1 MKQIL
6 KITIPDILIKQQEI
20 NVTVYDD
27 CLASILERDIS
38 FDVSKIYQTI
48 LNNITSKGITVKGPL
63 GKVFTKV
70 DNRSNIATKLT
81 YSPILAIHNKYS
93 NQPNKDL
100 FNTSDIEFGGK
111 YHNWLVQLDIY
122 PKTIFSISP
131 ESLIQMYEL
140 GLLVNDDISKKGR
153 DTLNTLREL
162 GPKSKGIVRTVKTVT
177 ALATLREN
185 KFYPVNI
192 DFGFVD
198 WLKYLATLRENKFY
212 PVNIGFGF
220 VDWLKYKDYI
230 TGFNFNCIEDITDT
244 GKKYM
249 EDNVEEVLESKFY
262 KSNYSSYINYLIP
275 FLPMKLLTVF
285 LTSDN
290 EYVRELA
297 QKRFDELKV
306 D

>member
-192 DFGFVD
+192 
-198 WLKYLATLRENKFY
+198 
-212 PVNIGFGF
+212 GFGF

>member
-192 DFGFVD
+192 
-198 WLKYLATLRENKFY
+198 
-212 PVNIGFGF
+212 GFGF

-290 EYVRELA
+290 KYVRELA

>member
-177 ALATLREN
+177 T
-185 KFYPVNI
+185 
-192 DFGFVD
+192 
-198 WLKYLATLRENKFY
+198 LATLRENKFY